1 MPAMASP
8 PDSRPAPSA
17 VPGAAPRPA
26 PGVVPSRRG
35 VRPGWGAAYAA
46 AAVLLAV
53 AVFVQAVL
61 VGQALYGTGSDFY
74 VHGSVGNLS
83 FALGIITAVLAGVSR
98 VPRWLLVTAAL
109 ALFMLFT
116 QTGLGYVAR
125 ESQVAGM
132 WHVPLGVLT
141 FALVVLQAV
150 GAVAAVRGGKGLS
163 S

>member
-1 MPAMASP
+1 MPVMASTP
-8 PDSRPAPSA
+8 NSGPAPA
-17 VPGAAPRPA
+17 PA
-26 PGVVPSRRG
+26 PGAVPSRRG
-35 VRPGWGAAYAA
+35 LRPGWGGAYAA

-61 VGQALYGTGSDFY
+61 VGQAMYGAGSDFY

-83 FALGIITAVLAGVSR
+83 FALGIVTAVLAAVSR
-98 VPRWLLVTAAL
+98 VPRWLLATAAL
-109 ALFMLFT
+109 VLFMLFT

-125 ESQVAGM
+125 ESAAAGM

-141 FALVVLQAV
+141 FAFVVLQGV